1 MRPSRIRDNKM
12 KKFALVLIAI
22 LCFATAYTN
31 AQVYTDNV
39 EGTWLCSMPGLFSA
53 NGHPY
58 LVAATSIGS
67 LCVLDCELNMIA
79 KVDNDNK
86 ILEAYYMD
94 ADATSIAVADF
105 HNTLDHG
112 LLLTQT
118 LFNSD
123 DYFEFIEMQG
133 YESYHYHLLNIKS
146 SNGTIIQSISADEGY
161 FFADSRCAFVVKI
174 QNYLYLVL
182 RESKNNGG
190 ATKHAFYLIKKDHGL
205 TEVDVDLP
213 ISVFPTVS
221 NRDQQ
226 ITVELGENIDAYEIT
241 IVNGVGQVIKR
252 LPLESGQREITIPA
266 GELAPGL
273 NLLNT
278 CTQQGQSCC
287 KIIVH

>member
-1 MRPSRIRDNKM
+1 M
-12 KKFALVLIAI
+12 KKFASVLIII
-22 LCFATAYTN
+22 LCFTSVSMN
-31 AQVYTDNV
+31 AQVYTDNF
-39 EGTWLCSMPGLFSA
+39 EGTYLGSIPGLFTA

-58 LVAATSIGS
+58 LVAVAGIGS

-79 KVDNDNK
+79 NVDNEDR

-94 ADATSIAVADF
+94 ADATSIAVSDF

-161 FFADSRCAFVVKI
+161 FFSDSRCAFIVKI
-174 QNYLYLVL
+174 ENYIYLVL
-182 RESKNNGG
+182 RESKNNSGT
-190 ATKHAFYLIKKDHGL
+190 TKHVFYLIKKDHGL
-205 TEVDVDLP
+205 TEVDLELP
-213 ISVFPTVS
+213 ISVFPTAPT
-221 NRDQQ
+221 RDQQ
-226 ITVELGENIDAYEIT
+226 ITVELGENIDAIEIT
-241 IVNGVGQVIKR
+241 IINSLGQVIR
-252 LPLESGQREITIPA
+252 RMPLENGQREITISA
-266 GELAPGL
+266 SELAPGL

-278 CTQQGQSCC
+278 RTQQGQSSC
-287 KIIVH
+287 KVIVR